1 MSSNLRAAKSNCAT
15 SADSD
20 LDLQY
25 DGMRLGLGLEL
36 DHQIHALF
44 DGFAPGKD
52 SLLFSRGLINP
63 RFLEVCD
70 FSSFYGL

>member
-1 MSSNLRAAKSNCAT
+1 MSSNLLAAKSNCAT

-20 LDLQY
+20 LDLQF

-52 SLLFSRGLINP
+52 SLLFFRGLINP

>member
-1 MSSNLRAAKSNCAT
+1 MSSNLPAAKSSCAA

-20 LDLQY
+20 LDLQF
-25 DGMRLGLGLEL
+25 DGMRLVLGREP

-44 DGFAPGKD
+44 DGFVPERD
-52 SLLFSRGLINP
+52 SLLFSRGLINL

>member
-1 MSSNLRAAKSNCAT
+1 MSSNLPAAKSNCVA

-20 LDLQY
+20 LDLQF

>member
-1 MSSNLRAAKSNCAT
+1 MSSNLLAAKSNCAT

-20 LDLQY
+20 LDLQF

-70 FSSFYGL
+70 FSSFYDL

>member
-1 MSSNLRAAKSNCAT
+1 
-15 SADSD
+15 
-20 LDLQY
+20 
-25 DGMRLGLGLEL
+25 MRLGLGLEL